1 MVLALAGC
9 AGRLSVPETPS
20 ATPTETPVAVGTSTP
35 SPTPTGELIEP
46 ATAYTGAATC
56 TNLIDA
62 DSVAELT
69 DAHLS
74 LTDEGYAEKTAGEPS
89 GGNEPLAV
97 GSVALHGGLIC
108 GWSSGYTVDVTY
120 TYGPLDDAVREQ
132 VLASLDAHGYVL
144 VDGAGYDRYD
154 PGEDDEGW
162 GSFAIGASAWASS
175 HTFGDGDTLDLL
187 DEVVANAPAWD
198 EPEQLPPASTEP
210 LSTEAAT
217 PADAPYLTTAG
228 LGDLRLGQPVPASNE
243 FVAWH
248 PDTCFGSWLTKG
260 AYGDYQ
266 LGTNAF
272 ALYTSEHKKNGTL
285 QFIQLSD
292 DTIPTKSGVRIG
304 DSEGRLLATYGD
316 LEKIDQADATLY
328 AISDDLGHVVFEV
341 AKHNSLIGAYRAG
354 EIIGIVAI
362 TAGPG
367 GVSAPSQFAPCTL

>member
-1 MVLALAGC
+1 VSLATFAITGGIVCGWGGGYELTTMYAYGP
-9 AGRLSVPETPS
+9 LSNDLLDQVMPELK
-20 ATPTETPVAVGTSTP
+20 EQGYKPV
-35 SPTPTGELIEP
+35 
-46 ATAYTGAATC
+46 TGAAYER
-56 TNLIDA
+56 LEKKDA
-62 DSVAELT
+62 F
-69 DAHLS
+69 
-74 LTDEGYAEKTAGEPS
+74 
-89 GGNEPLAV
+89 
-97 GSVALHGGLIC
+97 
-108 GWSSGYTVDVTY
+108 
-120 TYGPLDDAVREQ
+120 
-132 VLASLDAHGYVL
+132 
-144 VDGAGYDRYD
+144 
-154 PGEDDEGW
+154 
-162 GSFAIGASAWASS
+162 GSFAFGNGVWAMS
-175 HTFGDGDTLDLL
+175 GVNGGPDLL